1 LPPASNRRLESSHN
15 LEVSETRESLV
26 SGRLLLAFASA
37 LLVTGITNTF
47 PVFFPPLLAEFGGS
61 RAATASTIT
70 LIWVGGAVLGPVSGW
85 AVARWNPRAMVS
97 LGLLSA
103 ALGFG
108 LGSAAR
114 SLTLFRLAVGVG
126 VGVGVGLTGMVTQAA
141 LLADAY
147 VVRRGAAMGI
157 AFAGAMAGYALAPP
171 CQWVITHFGWRA
183 ALACYVVL
191 VAALIPLAW
200 TVLPLRLNV
209 VRPAPTAAAGDGA
222 SLRAIVATAPF
233 WLLLVVM
240 TMPPIFGGLA
250 TTQHALYLTER
261 GFSPDRASAML
272 GVGGV
277 LAAVG
282 RVLFGLMSDR
292 VGAPRA
298 GFVSFGFTLL
308 GLACLL
314 GLEVTATTLLAY
326 GYVLFLFLPMGSRA
340 TIGSVLVGRI
350 APPAHYGVVFGVL
363 GIGNSLGSA
372 VGPYLA
378 GALYDWTGSY
388 LVIYSSAISLVVVAF
403 VALGVFCVTTPE

>member
-1 LPPASNRRLESSHN
+1 MSGP
-15 LEVSETRESLV
+15 RESLV

-37 LLVTGITNTF
+37 LLVTGITNAF

-70 LIWVGGAVLGPVSGW
+70 LIWVGGAVLGPISGW
-85 AVARWNPRAMVS
+85 AVVRWNPRTSVS

-103 ALGFG
+103 TLGFALGS
-108 LGSAAR
+108 LSH

-157 AFAGAMAGYALAPP
+157 AFAGAMAGYGLAPP
-171 CQWVITHFGWRA
+171 CQWVITRFGWRA
-183 ALACYVVL
+183 ALACYAVL

-200 TVLPLRLNV
+200 TVLPSRLNV
-209 VRPAPTAAAGDGA
+209 ARPAATPAAGDGS
-222 SLRAIVATAPF
+222 SLRAVVGAAPF

-240 TMPPIFGGLA
+240 TMPPIFGSLA
-250 TTQHALYLTER
+250 TTQHALYMTER
-261 GFSPDRASAML
+261 GFSPDLASAML

-277 LAAVG
+277 LAAAG
-282 RVLFGLMSDR
+282 RVMFGLMSDR

-298 GFVSFGFTLL
+298 GFVSFGSTLL

-314 GLEVTATTLLAY
+314 GLEVTSARLLAY
-326 GYVLFLFLPMGSRA
+326 AYVLFLFLPMGSRA

-350 APPAHYGVVFGVL
+350 APPAQYGVVFGLL
-363 GIGNSLGSA
+363 GIGNALGSA
-372 VGPYLA
+372 LGPYLA
-378 GALYDWTGSY
+378 GAVYDRTGSY
-388 LVIYSSAISLVVVAF
+388 LVIYASAISLTAVAF
-403 VALGVFCVTTPE
+403 LALGVFCLTTRG

>member
-1 LPPASNRRLESSHN
+1 M
-15 LEVSETRESLV
+15 VSESRESLV

-37 LLVTGITNTF
+37 LLVTGITNAF
-47 PVFFPPLLAEFGGS
+47 PVFFPPLLTEFGGT

-70 LIWVGGAVLGPVSGW
+70 LIWVAGAVLGPVSGW
-85 AVARWNPRAMVS
+85 GVARWNPRATVS

-103 ALGFG
+103 ALGFAF
-108 LGSAAR
+108 GSASQ
-114 SLTLFRLAVGVG
+114 SLAVFRLAVGVG
-126 VGVGVGLTGMVTQAA
+126 VGIGVGLTGMVTQAA

-147 VVRRGAAMGI
+147 VARRGAAMGI
-157 AFAGAMAGYALAPP
+157 AFAGAMAGYGLAPP

-183 ALACYVVL
+183 ALAGYAVL

-200 TVLPLRLNV
+200 VVLPPRLSVARPVATPVSGGATSLGSV
-209 VRPAPTAAAGDGA
+209 VRA
-222 SLRAIVATAPF
+222 APF
-233 WLLLVVM
+233 WLLFVVM
-240 TMPPIFGGLA
+240 AMPPIFGGLA
-250 TTQHALYLTER
+250 TTQHSLYMTER
-261 GFSPDRASAML
+261 GFSPDQASAML
-272 GVGGV
+272 GIGGV
-277 LAAVG
+277 LAATG

-298 GFVSFGFTLL
+298 GFVSFGSTLL

-314 GLEVTATTLLAY
+314 GLEVTSATFLAY

-350 APPAHYGVVFGVL
+350 APPAQYGVVFGLL

-378 GALYDWTGSY
+378 GAFYDWTGSY
-388 LVIYSSAISLVVVAF
+388 LVIYSAAIGLTVVAF
-403 VALGVFCVTTPE
+403 LALGLFCLTTRAWVA